1 MGAGGF
7 VSFITLDLSFLQL
20 GAQTRTIQCLSSCL
34 GTHYLGFFLGQ
45 LRCFLSHQLLLTI
58 KGLTLLSF
66 LNPQCP
72 LSPVLAIHG
81 NFKELVLRTW
91 KFLEIIFV
99 QSYLG
104 YLRFILG

>member
-1 MGAGGF
+1 
-7 VSFITLDLSFLQL
+7 VSF
-20 GAQTRTIQCLSSCL
+20 
-34 GTHYLGFFLGQ
+34 
-45 LRCFLSHQLLLTI
+45 LLLRD
-58 KGLTLLSF
+58 TLSWVLSWAVEIFAISSIALDHQRFGFTSF

-104 YLRFILG
+104 YLHFILG